1 MNSGLAQS
9 KRFVL
14 VLGLLTGLVAFAIDI
29 SLPAIPPMVIDLATD
44 MSLGQQVVGVFMAG
58 LAVGQMPAGLLSDR
72 FGRIPV
78 LYAGI
83 GIFTLAGIATTLAGS
98 IEMMLAA
105 RFVQGIGSASGLVLA
120 RAIVRDVAS
129 GAQAARLMTV
139 LVMIFT
145 AAPMLA
151 PIFGSWLVTEFG
163 WRIPF
168 VAVTVI
174 GVALLY
180 GINTAL
186 RETHVPNTE
195 HHILR
200 LLWNS
205 LREFFRHGES
215 IYGMLI
221 VLLTMVGIM
230 GIVSGSAALIVD
242 VYGFPVSNFGIIFAL
257 LGASILVGTVI
268 NRRLLTYYAP
278 TAVIGLGAA
287 LCGLVGIY
295 LLWQSAAGD
304 ATFWQIWT
312 AAAVFM
318 IATAFIMPNA
328 TALSLEPVPGIA
340 GVAASIVGT
349 IQSIAGAS
357 SAIVTSSLYDGSYV
371 NVTRVL
377 GVACLAVFALSQLR
391 RLFFSHGRNAGSP

>member
-1 MNSGLAQS
+1 MNRGLANS

-29 SLPAIPPMVIDLATD
+29 SLPAIPPMVFDLATN
-44 MSLGQQVVGVFMAG
+44 MSLGQQVVGTFMAG
-58 LAVGQMPAGLLSDR
+58 LAVGQLPAGLLSDR
-72 FGRIPV
+72 YGRIPI

-83 GIFTLAGIATTLAGS
+83 GIFTIAGIATSVAGS
-98 IEMMLAA
+98 IDTMLAA

-151 PIFGSWLVTEFG
+151 PMFGSWLVTEFG
-163 WRIPF
+163 WRMPF

-174 GVALLY
+174 GVSLLY

-205 LREFFRHGES
+205 VKEFFRHGES

-221 VLLTMVGIM
+221 VLLTMTGIM
-230 GIVSGSAALIVD
+230 GIVSGSAALIVE
-242 VYGFPVSNFGIIFAL
+242 VFGHPVSRFGIIFAL
-257 LGASILVGTVI
+257 LGASILLGTVI
-268 NRRLLTYYAP
+268 NRRLLLTFP
-278 TAVIGLGAA
+278 STTVIAFGGL
-287 LCGLVGIY
+287 LCGVVGSF
-295 LLWQSAAGD
+295 LLWQSWQGD
-304 ATFWQIWT
+304 LTFWPIW
-312 AAAVFM
+312 AAASAFM
-318 IATAFIMPNA
+318 VATAFIMPNA
-328 TALSLEPVPGIA
+328 TALALEPVPGIA

-357 SAIVTSSLYDGSYV
+357 SAIFTSSLYDGSYL
-371 NVTRVL
+371 NVTTVL
-377 GVACLAVFALSQLR
+377 GVACLAVFALSMMR
-391 RLFFSHGRNAGSP
+391 RLFYSHDPD